1 MSTSAAYA
9 PPRRQLGAHIMIIA
23 ALAALAITAGR
34 FFMPLS
40 GVTGSGGAMTTMFAE
55 LVLFILGVLLVKTGA
70 GGLRNF
76 ILFLG
81 WAGVIGT
88 LFAASLL
95 HGWWTVIALLVYAVG
110 VVIETFGPKPS
121 RSAL

>member
-1 MSTSAAYA
+1 M
-9 PPRRQLGAHIMIIA
+9 LV
-23 ALAALAITAGR
+23 
-34 FFMPLS
+34 S

-55 LVLFILGVLLVKTGA
+55 LVLLVLGVLLLKTGA
-70 GGLRNF
+70 GGMRNF

-95 HGWWTVIALLVYAVG
+95 HGWWTVVALLVYAVG
-110 VVIETFGPKPS
+110 VVIETFGPKPT